1 MTDTPDNTALTP
13 DDAAKASASPV
24 DAARKTAAP
33 ADNAARTAAP
43 EAPGDVPAPARA
55 PAQSETPA
63 PGEVPAPGE
72 ASAHGDSQ
80 TPGEAPAVAD
90 DAAPPQAPPP
100 PPPGPASGDMKEA
113 PLLEHLVELR
123 TRLVRCLIAVGVG
136 FAACYAFA
144 ERLLGILLK
153 PLMDVMPGGSKLI
166 ATSLPETFFTVMK
179 LALVAG
185 AFVASPF
192 IFYQLWQFVAPGL
205 YKEER
210 KIIIPV
216 AVSSAVCFVGGA
228 LFGYF
233 VVFPFGFKFFV
244 DYASDYITVMPTI
257 SAYFSL
263 AVTLLFAFGLIFEL
277 PVFIFFMTSLGLVT
291 TKTLRKFR
299 RWAILLSFIVAAI
312 LTPTPD
318 AVNQLLM
325 AGPMVVLYELGIWVS
340 WFVDKSRKE
349 EKAARAAAKEAE
361 ETAKHPAPEGG
372 APQAAAQKAET
383 PRTETE
389 AAEAAK
395 PAPADTDTDSRAG

>member
-1 MTDTPDNTALTP
+1 MTDSPDKEPTTPQDAPETSGADNASG
-13 DDAAKASASPV
+13 DA
-24 DAARKTAAP
+24 AAP
-33 ADNAARTAAP
+33 AVPGNASQGAVPPAVPGAASEGAAADPSLP
-43 EAPGDVPAPARA
+43 EAVAAEGPVAPPAP
-55 PAQSETPA
+55 PT
-63 PGEVPAPGE
+63 
-72 ASAHGDSQ
+72 
-80 TPGEAPAVAD
+80 
-90 DAAPPQAPPP
+90 
-100 PPPGPASGDMKEA
+100 PPGASDAGDMKEA
-113 PLLEHLVELR
+113 PLLEHLLELR
-123 TRLVRCLIAVGVG
+123 TRLVRCLIAVGIG
-136 FAACYAFA
+136 FAASYAFA
-144 ERLLGILLK
+144 EKLLGILLK

-185 AFVASPF
+185 AFVASPY
-192 IFYQLWQFVAPGL
+192 IFYQLWKFVAPGL

-210 KIIIPV
+210 KIIVPV
-216 AVSSAVCFVGGA
+216 AVATAVCFVGGA

-233 VVFPFGFKFFV
+233 IVFPFGFKFFV

-325 AGPMVVLYELGIWVS
+325 AGPMVILYEVGIWVS

-349 EKAARAAAKEAE
+349 EKAAKEAAKAAEKAAAA
-361 ETAKHPAPEGG
+361 APPKGG
-372 APQAAAQKAET
+372 ASQENAAPQPEAAAAQ
-383 PRTETE
+383 P
-389 AAEAAK
+389 AAPEK
-395 PAPADTDTDSRAG
+395 DSKDA

>member
-1 MTDTPDNTALTP
+1 MTDTPENNDLANAPRP
-13 DDAAKASASPV
+13 DDTGAVTPMATLPDA
-24 DAARKTAAP
+24 DAAQR
-33 ADNAARTAAP
+33 
-43 EAPGDVPAPARA
+43 PAPPVSDDAGQ
-55 PAQSETPA
+55 PPVPPA
-63 PGEVPAPGE
+63 PPM
-72 ASAHGDSQ
+72 
-80 TPGEAPAVAD
+80 
-90 DAAPPQAPPP
+90 PPESTTPPP
-100 PPPGPASGDMKEA
+100 PAGGTGDMKEA

-144 ERLLGILLK
+144 ERLLDVLLK
-153 PLMDVMPGGSKLI
+153 PLTDVMPAGSKLI

-185 AFVASPF
+185 VFVASPY
-192 IFYQLWQFVAPGL
+192 IFYQLWKFAAPGL

-210 KIIIPV
+210 KIIVPV
-216 AVSSAVCFVGGA
+216 AISSAICFVGGA

-233 VVFPFGFKFFV
+233 IVFPFGFKFFV

-277 PVFIFFMTSLGLVT
+277 PVFIFFLTSLGLVS
-291 TKTLRKFR
+291 TKALRKFR

-318 AVNQLLM
+318 AINQLLM

-349 EKAARAAAKEAE
+349 EKARKEQEQAEAAA
-361 ETAKHPAPEGG
+361 
-372 APQAAAQKAET
+372 
-383 PRTETE
+383 
-389 AAEAAK
+389 AAEAATGEK
-395 PAPADTDTDSRAG
+395 DPAATATVAAAADTATTTTEPSTDEHKV

>member
-1 MTDTPDNTALTP
+1 MTDTPENDSLST
-13 DDAAKASASPV
+13 D
-24 DAARKTAAP
+24 
-33 ADNAARTAAP
+33 AAP
-43 EAPGDVPAPARA
+43 EPAGNQAGETTAPARRDQDL
-55 PAQSETPA
+55 PATSSPSRHD
-63 PGEVPAPGE
+63 P
-72 ASAHGDSQ
+72 
-80 TPGEAPAVAD
+80 
-90 DAAPPQAPPP
+90 
-100 PPPGPASGDMKEA
+100 GDMKEA

-123 TRLVRCLIAVGVG
+123 TRLLRCLIAVGVG

-144 ERLLGILLK
+144 ERLLDILLK
-153 PLMDVMPGGSKLI
+153 PLIDVMPQGSKLI
-166 ATSLPETFFTVMK
+166 ATGLPETFFTVMK

-185 AFVASPF
+185 VFVASPF
-192 IFYQLWQFVAPGL
+192 IFYQLWRFVAPGL

-216 AVSSAVCFVGGA
+216 AIATAVFFVGGA

-233 VVFPFGFKFFV
+233 IVFPFGFKFFV

-277 PVFIFFMTSLGLVT
+277 PVFIFFLTSLGLVT

-299 RWAILLSFIVAAI
+299 RWAILLSFVVAAV

-325 AGPMVVLYELGIWVS
+325 AGPMVILYELGIWVS

-349 EKAARAAAKEAE
+349 EKAAKAAAAEADAAAAAAGTDAPE
-361 ETAKHPAPEGG
+361 AAATEAATDTAATAETEATASPEASSDAAADAATGTAAADDTAGAGSETAK
-372 APQAAAQKAET
+372 
-383 PRTETE
+383 TEE
-389 AAEAAK
+389 AAPGK
-395 PAPADTDTDSRAG
+395 TDADNDKKA

>member
-1 MTDTPDNTALTP
+1 MTDSPDKEPTTPQDAPETSGADNASG
-13 DDAAKASASPV
+13 DA
-24 DAARKTAAP
+24 AAP
-33 ADNAARTAAP
+33 AVPGNASQGAVPPAVPGAASEGAAADPSLP
-43 EAPGDVPAPARA
+43 EAVAAEGPVAPPAP
-55 PAQSETPA
+55 PT
-63 PGEVPAPGE
+63 
-72 ASAHGDSQ
+72 
-80 TPGEAPAVAD
+80 
-90 DAAPPQAPPP
+90 
-100 PPPGPASGDMKEA
+100 PPGASDAGDMKEA
-113 PLLEHLVELR
+113 PLLEHLLELR
-123 TRLVRCLIAVGVG
+123 TRLVRCLIAVGIG
-136 FAACYAFA
+136 FAASYAFA
-144 ERLLGILLK
+144 EKLLGILLK

-185 AFVASPF
+185 AFVASPY
-192 IFYQLWQFVAPGL
+192 IFYQLWKFVAPGL

-210 KIIIPV
+210 KIIVPV
-216 AVSSAVCFVGGA
+216 AVATAVCFVGGA

-233 VVFPFGFKFFV
+233 IVFPFGFKFFV

-325 AGPMVVLYELGIWVS
+325 AGPMVILYEVGIWVS

-349 EKAARAAAKEAE
+349 EKAAKEAAKEAE
-361 ETAKHPAPEGG
+361 AAAGATPPPPGPAPETAKTPEAATEPASAPEPPASETPAP
-372 APQAAAQKAET
+372 T
-383 PRTETE
+383 PD
-389 AAEAAK
+389 AK
-395 PAPADTDTDSRAG
+395 PSGDDDPKAG

>member
-1 MTDTPDNTALTP
+1 MTETPEKHDRDQAPRPEDAGDAKTDVPTGG
-13 DDAAKASASPV
+13 DAAQASLP
-24 DAARKTAAP
+24 P
-33 ADNAARTAAP
+33 AD
-43 EAPGDVPAPARA
+43 DM
-55 PAQSETPA
+55 
-63 PGEVPAPGE
+63 
-72 ASAHGDSQ
+72 
-80 TPGEAPAVAD
+80 
-90 DAAPPQAPPP
+90 PPP
-100 PPPGPASGDMKEA
+100 PPAETADMPPAPHGSGTPGDMKEA

-144 ERLLGILLK
+144 ERLLDVLLR
-153 PLMDVMPGGSKLI
+153 PLMEVMPAGSKLI

-210 KIIIPV
+210 KIIVPV
-216 AVSSAVCFVGGA
+216 AVASAFCFVGGA

-233 VVFPFGFKFFV
+233 IVFPFGFKFFV

-277 PVFIFFMTSLGLVT
+277 PVFIFFLTSLGLVS
-291 TKTLRKFR
+291 TKALRKFR
-299 RWAILLSFIVAAI
+299 RWAVLLSFIVSAI

-340 WFVDKSRKE
+340 WFVDKQRIE
-349 EKAARAAAKEAE
+349 EKKQKQADAKAAA
-361 ETAKHPAPEGG
+361 
-372 APQAAAQKAET
+372 AAADTQET
-383 PRTETE
+383 PPKS
-389 AAEAAK
+389 AAEAQSSPTPSGDEAK
-395 PAPADTDTDSRAG
+395 TDEKA

>member
-1 MTDTPDNTALTP
+1 MTDSPDKEPMTPQDAPGTSGADNAP
-13 DDAAKASASPV
+13 EDA
-24 DAARKTAAP
+24 AAP
-33 ADNAARTAAP
+33 AVPGNA
-43 EAPGDVPAPARA
+43 
-55 PAQSETPA
+55 SE
-63 PGEVPAPGE
+63 G
-72 ASAHGDSQ
+72 
-80 TPGEAPAVAD
+80 
-90 DAAPPQAPPP
+90 AAPPAVPGAAPDGADADPSLPEAVAAEGPAAPPVQP
-100 PPPGPASGDMKEA
+100 TPPGASDAGDMKEA

-123 TRLVRCLIAVGVG
+123 TRLVRCLIAVGIG
-136 FAACYAFA
+136 FAASYAFA
-144 ERLLGILLK
+144 EKLLGILLK

-185 AFVASPF
+185 AFVASPY
-192 IFYQLWQFVAPGL
+192 IFFQLWKFVAPGL

-210 KIIIPV
+210 KIIVPV
-216 AVSSAVCFVGGA
+216 AVATAVCFVGGA

-233 VVFPFGFKFFV
+233 IVFPFGFKFFV

-291 TKTLRKFR
+291 TKALRKFR

-325 AGPMVVLYELGIWVS
+325 AGPMVVLYEVGIWVS

-349 EKAARAAAKEAE
+349 EKAAKEAAKEAE
-361 ETAKHPAPEGG
+361 
-372 APQAAAQKAET
+372 QAAAAAPPT
-383 PRTETE
+383 PPKDGEGQENAAPQSE
-389 AAEAAK
+389 AAAAQ
-395 PAPADTDTDSRAG
+395 PAATEKDSKDA

>member
-1 MTDTPDNTALTP
+1 MTDTPEKDAIDNTPATTG
-13 DDAAKASASPV
+13 DAASTAETSP
-24 DAARKTAAP
+24 
-33 ADNAARTAAP
+33 AAP
-43 EAPGDVPAPARA
+43 ETDASGGNTPPPPADPPAP
-55 PAQSETPA
+55 
-63 PGEVPAPGE
+63 V
-72 ASAHGDSQ
+72 GD
-80 TPGEAPAVAD
+80 A
-90 DAAPPQAPPP
+90 AAPPATTPPP
-100 PPPGPASGDMKEA
+100 SPGKHGDMKEA

-144 ERLLGILLK
+144 EKLLEILLH
-153 PLMDVMPGGSKLI
+153 PLMQVMPGGSKLI

-185 AFVASPF
+185 AFVASPY
-192 IFYQLWQFVAPGL
+192 IFYQLWKFVAPGL

-216 AVSSAVCFVGGA
+216 AVATAVFFVGGA

-263 AVTLLFAFGLIFEL
+263 AVTLLFAFGIIFEL
-277 PVFIFFMTSLGLVT
+277 PVFIFFLTSLGLVT

-299 RWAILLSFIVAAI
+299 RWAILLSFVVAAI

-349 EKAARAAAKEAE
+349 EKARKQAE
-361 ETAKHPAPEGG
+361 
-372 APQAAAQKAET
+372 
-383 PRTETE
+383 
-389 AAEAAK
+389 AEAAK
-395 PAPADTDTDSRAG
+395 NPDAAKTDQADAAEANPQAAEGKEPTGEKTSTEGDADRTAAATEKPAGPDDDPQAG

>member
-1 MTDTPDNTALTP
+1 MTDTPENNDLANVPRPNDTGPIAASP
-13 DDAAKASASPV
+13 DTDAALSPASPSSDGV
-24 DAARKTAAP
+24 GQP
-33 ADNAARTAAP
+33 P
-43 EAPGDVPAPARA
+43 VPPAP
-55 PAQSETPA
+55 PM
-63 PGEVPAPGE
+63 
-72 ASAHGDSQ
+72 
-80 TPGEAPAVAD
+80 
-90 DAAPPQAPPP
+90 PPESTTPPP
-100 PPPGPASGDMKEA
+100 PSGGSGDMKEA

-144 ERLLGILLK
+144 ERLLDILLK
-153 PLMDVMPGGSKLI
+153 PLTDVMPAGSKLI

-179 LALVAG
+179 LAMVAG
-185 AFVASPF
+185 IFVASPY
-192 IFYQLWQFVAPGL
+192 IFYQLWKFAAPGL

-210 KIIIPV
+210 KIIVPV
-216 AVSSAVCFVGGA
+216 AISSAICFVGGA

-233 VVFPFGFKFFV
+233 IVFPFGFKFFV

-277 PVFIFFMTSLGLVT
+277 PVFIFFLTSLGLVS
-291 TKTLRKFR
+291 TKALRKFR

-318 AVNQLLM
+318 AINQLLM

-349 EKAARAAAKEAE
+349 EKARKEQE
-361 ETAKHPAPEGG
+361 
-372 APQAAAQKAET
+372 KAEAA
-383 PRTETE
+383 
-389 AAEAAK
+389 AAEAATDEK
-395 PAPADTDTDSRAG
+395 GPADPATTAAADTATTTEKSSTDEHKAG

>member
-1 MTDTPDNTALTP
+1 MTD
-13 DDAAKASASPV
+13 SPEKDV
-24 DAARKTAAP
+24 NETAAVAVP
-33 ADNAARTAAP
+33 AAAASTETSPAMP
-43 EAPGDVPAPARA
+43 EAASDGAPPKQPTDLPAPA
-55 PAQSETPA
+55 
-63 PGEVPAPGE
+63 GEPV
-72 ASAHGDSQ
+72 
-80 TPGEAPAVAD
+80 
-90 DAAPPQAPPP
+90 APPATTPPP
-100 PPPGPASGDMKEA
+100 SGASKHGDMKEA

-144 ERLLGILLK
+144 EQLLGILLR
-153 PLMDVMPGGSKLI
+153 PLMEVMPGGSKLI

-185 AFVASPF
+185 AFAASPF

-210 KIIIPV
+210 KIIVPV
-216 AVSSAVCFVGGA
+216 AFFTAVCFVGGA

-233 VVFPFGFKFFV
+233 IVFPFGFKFFV

-257 SAYFSL
+257 SAYFTL

-318 AVNQLLM
+318 AINQLLM
-325 AGPMVVLYELGIWVS
+325 AGPMVVLYEVGIWVS

-349 EKAARAAAKEAE
+349 EKAAKEAAKEAE
-361 ETAKHPAPEGG
+361 AAAGATPPPPGPAPETAKTPEAATEPASAPEPPASETPAP
-372 APQAAAQKAET
+372 T
-383 PRTETE
+383 PD
-389 AAEAAK
+389 AK
-395 PAPADTDTDSRAG
+395 PSGDDDPKAG

>member
-1 MTDTPDNTALTP
+1 MTETPEKHDHDQAP
-13 DDAAKASASPV
+13 RPEDAGDAKADASTSG
-24 DAARKTAAP
+24 DAGQASLPP
-33 ADNAARTAAP
+33 AD
-43 EAPGDVPAPARA
+43 DV
-55 PAQSETPA
+55 
-63 PGEVPAPGE
+63 
-72 ASAHGDSQ
+72 
-80 TPGEAPAVAD
+80 
-90 DAAPPQAPPP
+90 PPP
-100 PPPGPASGDMKEA
+100 PPAETADMPPAPLPSGAPGDMKEA

-136 FAACYAFA
+136 FAASYAFA
-144 ERLLGILLK
+144 ERLLGILLH
-153 PLMDVMPGGSKLI
+153 PLVEVMPSGSKLI

-185 AFVASPF
+185 AFVASPY

-210 KIIIPV
+210 KIIVPV

-233 VVFPFGFKFFV
+233 IVFPFGFKFFV
-244 DYASDYITVMPTI
+244 DYASDYITIMPTI

-277 PVFIFFMTSLGLVT
+277 PVFIFFLTSLGLVS
-291 TKTLRKFR
+291 TKALRKFR
-299 RWAILLSFIVAAI
+299 RWAILLSFIAAAI

-340 WFVDKSRKE
+340 WFVDKQRIE
-349 EKAARAAAKEAE
+349 EKKQKEAAA
-361 ETAKHPAPEGG
+361 
-372 APQAAAQKAET
+372 QAAAAAPETKET
-383 PRTETE
+383 PPSPSTE
-389 AAEAAK
+389 AQAAPPSSDVDAK
-395 PAPADTDTDSRAG
+395 TDEKA

>member
-1 MTDTPDNTALTP
+1 MTDTPDKNALTP
-13 DDAAKASASPV
+13 DDADQTAATPQDAVAPIDSAPASAP
-24 DAARKTAAP
+24 TAAEAGEHVAP
-33 ADNAARTAAP
+33 AGSGDGAGQSDGSETGATAAT
-43 EAPGDVPAPARA
+43 DV
-55 PAQSETPA
+55 
-63 PGEVPAPGE
+63 
-72 ASAHGDSQ
+72 
-80 TPGEAPAVAD
+80 PAVAD
-90 DAAPPQAPPP
+90 AAAPPATTPPP
-100 PPPGPASGDMKEA
+100 SPGSAAGDMKEA

-185 AFVASPF
+185 AFVASPY
-192 IFYQLWQFVAPGL
+192 IFFQLWKFVAPGL

-210 KIIIPV
+210 KIIVPV
-216 AVSSAVCFVGGA
+216 AVATAVCFVGGA

-233 VVFPFGFKFFV
+233 IVFPFGFKFFV

-299 RWAILLSFIVAAI
+299 RWAILLSFVVAAI

-349 EKAARAAAKEAE
+349 EKAAK
-361 ETAKHPAPEGG
+361 
-372 APQAAAQKAET
+372 AAAQAAEEAAKNAPPQPAEATAET
-383 PRTETE
+383 AGTE
-389 AAEAAK
+389 AEAAK
-395 PAPADTDTDSRAG
+395 PAASDSDSRAG

>member
-1 MTDTPDNTALTP
+1 MTDTPERQTP
-13 DDAAKASASPV
+13 QAGPESAGAGVPPQGPAPV
-24 DAARKTAAP
+24 PAGEEAAAP
-33 ADNAARTAAP
+33 SLPEAVAP
-43 EAPGDVPAPARA
+43 EGP
-55 PAQSETPA
+55 
-63 PGEVPAPGE
+63 
-72 ASAHGDSQ
+72 
-80 TPGEAPAVAD
+80 
-90 DAAPPQAPPP
+90 AAPPAPPS
-100 PPPGPASGDMKEA
+100 PAGASAAGDMKEA
-113 PLLEHLVELR
+113 PLLEHLLELR

-144 ERLLGILLK
+144 EQLLGILLR
-153 PLMDVMPGGSKLI
+153 PLMEVMPGGSKLI

-210 KIIIPV
+210 KIIVPV
-216 AVSSAVCFVGGA
+216 AFFTAVCFVGGA

-233 VVFPFGFKFFV
+233 IVFPFGFKFFV

-257 SAYFSL
+257 SAYFTL

-299 RWAILLSFIVAAI
+299 RWAILLSFIVAAV

-318 AVNQLLM
+318 AINQLLM
-325 AGPMVVLYELGIWVS
+325 AGPMVVLYEVGIWVS

-349 EKAARAAAKEAE
+349 EKAAKEAAKEAE
-361 ETAKHPAPEGG
+361 AAAGATPPPAGPAPEAAK
-372 APQAAAQKAET
+372 APEAAREPEAAPEPHTPET
-383 PRTETE
+383 P
-389 AAEAAK
+389 AAK
-395 PAPADTDTDSRAG
+395 PAGDDDPKAG

>member
-1 MTDTPDNTALTP
+1 MTDTPDKKALTP
-13 DDAAKASASPV
+13 DDADHTAATPQ
-24 DAARKTAAP
+24 DAVAP
-33 ADNAARTAAP
+33 ADSAP
-43 EAPGDVPAPARA
+43 DSAPAAADAAQASSPAADAAQA
-55 PAQSETPA
+55 PSQAADAAQA
-63 PGEVPAPGE
+63 PNSAADAGDGAGQADGSGTGGE
-72 ASAHGDSQ
+72 AAADV
-80 TPGEAPAVAD
+80 PAVAD
-90 DAAPPQAPPP
+90 EAAPPATSPPP
-100 PPPGPASGDMKEA
+100 SPGGAAGDMKEA

-136 FAACYAFA
+136 FAGCYAFA

-185 AFVASPF
+185 AFVASPY
-192 IFYQLWQFVAPGL
+192 IFYQLWKFVAPGL

-210 KIIIPV
+210 KIIVPV
-216 AVSSAVCFVGGA
+216 AVATAVCFVGGA

-233 VVFPFGFKFFV
+233 IVFPFGFKFFV

-349 EKAARAAAKEAE
+349 EKAAKAAAKEAE
-361 ETAKHPAPEGG
+361 EAAKNAPPQPEG
-372 APQAAAQKAET
+372 AAAET
-383 PRTETE
+383 AQTETE
-389 AAEAAK
+389 AAK
-395 PAPADTDTDSRAG
+395 PAASDDDSRAG

>member
-1 MTDTPDNTALTP
+1 MTDSPDKEPTTPQDAPGTAGADNAP
-13 DDAAKASASPV
+13 GDA
-24 DAARKTAAP
+24 AAP
-33 ADNAARTAAP
+33 AVPGNAP
-43 EAPGDVPAPARA
+43 EGADPSLP
-55 PAQSETPA
+55 ET
-63 PGEVPAPGE
+63 V
-72 ASAHGDSQ
+72 
-80 TPGEAPAVAD
+80 AVEGP
-90 DAAPPQAPPP
+90 AAPPAPPT
-100 PPPGPASGDMKEA
+100 PPGASDAGDMKEA

-123 TRLVRCLIAVGVG
+123 TRLVHCLIAVGIG
-136 FAACYAFA
+136 FAASYAFA
-144 ERLLGILLK
+144 EKLLGVLLK

-185 AFVASPF
+185 AFVASPY
-192 IFYQLWQFVAPGL
+192 IFFQLWKFVAPGL

-210 KIIIPV
+210 KIIVPV
-216 AVSSAVCFVGGA
+216 AVATAVCFVGGA

-233 VVFPFGFKFFV
+233 IVFPFGFKFFM

-299 RWAILLSFIVAAI
+299 RWAILLSFVVSAI

-325 AGPMVVLYELGIWVS
+325 AGPMIVLYEVGIWVS

-349 EKAARAAAKEAE
+349 EKAARKAAKEAE
-361 ETAKHPAPEGG
+361 KAAAAAPPKPGEDQEN
-372 APQAAAQKAET
+372 AAQQPEAAAAQPAG
-383 PRTETE
+383 TENNSKD
-389 AAEAAK
+389 A
-395 PAPADTDTDSRAG
+395 